1 MQGLW
6 VSRSLVPQSVTLA
19 ELEKV
24 ESLQLVSLGKLGYLG
39 SKPPGQA
46 DMHNPLS
53 VEGHSAES
61 GYSSDSY
68 PGSVAHV
75 FQYTDY
81 SRWDEL
87 DIEQMVVGKVSL
99 DLDSQ
104 YLCNSSISWH
114 HSDRSADSNNT
125 HRGTDARVQAR

>member
-6 VSRSLVPQSVTLA
+6 VSRSPVPQSATPA
-19 ELEKV
+19 GSKKV
-24 ESLQLVSLGKLGYLG
+24 VSQQLVSLGKLGYLG

-46 DMHNPLS
+46 EMHSLLNG
-53 VEGHSAES
+53 EGHSAES

-68 PGSVAHV
+68 SGSVEHV

-87 DIEQMVVGKVSL
+87 DIEQMVVGEVSL
-99 DLDSQ
+99 DLDFQ
-104 YLCNSSISWH
+104 YLCSLSISWH